1 MPDDNVND
9 LVKDAAVN
17 LLQLNP
23 VEVSTQLMVE
33 DFTIFRQIEATEYV
47 DDLYELESN
56 SRYGTPSLSLFA
68 ELVNR
73 EMMWTIGEIVS
84 ESNATKRM
92 RVIKQFIKIARQ
104 CKETQNFNSMF
115 AIISGLGHGAV
126 SRLKS
131 SWEKLPTKYQRL
143 FNEMQQVMLK
153 LLSICMLGGT
163 SNCLQTKF
171 ALLAMSKKP

>member
-115 AIISGLGHGAV
+115 AIISGLAHGAV

-153 LLSICMLGGT
+153 L
-163 SNCLQTKF
+163 
-171 ALLAMSKKP
+171 

>member
-1 MPDDNVND
+1 MKIHLEQIKTND
-9 LVKDAAVN
+9 KFHGGKNQVSYIQDSWKTCNELV
-17 LLQLNP
+17 
-23 VEVSTQLMVE
+23 
-33 DFTIFRQIEATEYV
+33 I
-47 DDLYELESN
+47 
-56 SRYGTPSLSLFA
+56 GLFA

-84 ESNATKRM
+84 ENNSTKRM
-92 RVIKQFIKIARQ
+92 RIIKQFIKIARQ

-143 FNEMQQVMLK
+143 VPIIKVVFIYQVLFQFWCIW
-153 LLSICMLGGT
+153 LLVLI
-163 SNCLQTKF
+163 
-171 ALLAMSKKP
+171 MSF